1 MQLLEQLGKRL
12 KMIRVAAGVKQK
24 DLAEAL
30 AIPAPLLSMYEN
42 GTREPSIRF
51 LDMYTRQFNMSLA
64 QFFSFMEEPVSQGKP
79 DFTSVMAEMKHL
91 MFDLEKQAL
100 KAAQ

>member
-24 DLAEAL
+24 DLAEEL
-30 AIPAPLLSMYEN
+30 AVPAPLLSMYER

-51 LDMYTRQFNMSLA
+51 LDIYARQFNMSLS
-64 QFFSFMEEPVSQGKP
+64 QLFSFLEEPKVEDKS
-79 DFTSVMAEMKHL
+79 DFSAVMAEMKHL
-91 MFDLEKQAL
+91 IFNLEKQSL
-100 KAAQ
+100 KSIR